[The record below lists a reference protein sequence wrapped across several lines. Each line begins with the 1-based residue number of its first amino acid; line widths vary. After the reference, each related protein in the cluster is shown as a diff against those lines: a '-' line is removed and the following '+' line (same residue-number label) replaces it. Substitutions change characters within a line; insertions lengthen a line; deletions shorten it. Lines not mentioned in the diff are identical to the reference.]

1 MGTKLKAIWI
11 ENCDDGEH
19 DAIRIDWSN
28 NRHQRIMIDGDNPD
42 DVILALEVLA
52 LSIKT
57 ELAKRTI

>member
-1 MGTKLKAIWI
+1 MGTTLKEIWI
-11 ENCDDGEH
+11 ENCEDGEH
-19 DAIRIDWSN
+19 KAIRIDWSN
-28 NRHQRIMIDGDNPD
+28 DRHQRMRIGGDNPD